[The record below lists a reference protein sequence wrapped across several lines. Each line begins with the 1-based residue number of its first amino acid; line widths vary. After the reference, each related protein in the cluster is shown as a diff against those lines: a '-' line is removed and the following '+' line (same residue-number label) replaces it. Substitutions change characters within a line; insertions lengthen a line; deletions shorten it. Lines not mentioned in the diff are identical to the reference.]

1 MASQGMILRNMNLVG
16 STSARIDMPEEY
28 KKIFEEGCYLVFM
41 RWTALQ
47 LAIHNEWGGSD
58 SKEKAKA
65 LYEDVLDWFYTTKDH
80 EMSDL
85 EELLDEVIQVD
96 FHVQAED
103 DSPYMVARS
112 LVNMYNQVANGD
124 SSYVDTLR
132 QQHQDRAALD
142 KSVRDPGASHGGDF
156 MGDSSSSDDDEEEQ
170 GEEGSAEDVDME
182 EADAA
187 PVVDEDGFQMVQ
199 RRRGRGQR
207 HG

>member
-1 MASQGMILRNMNLVG
+1 MHRSYQRSRV
-16 STSARIDMPEEY
+16 SCT
-28 KKIFEEGCYLVFM
+28 
-41 RWTALQ
+41 
-47 LAIHNEWGGSD
+47 
-58 SKEKAKA
+58 
-65 LYEDVLDWFYTTKDH
+65 DH

-156 MGDSSSSDDDEEEQ
+156 MGDSSSSDDDEEEEQ
-170 GEEGSAEDVDME
+170 GEAGSAEVGIFLKIIMIMNE
-182 EADAA
+182 
-187 PVVDEDGFQMVQ
+187 
-199 RRRGRGQR
+199 
-207 HG
+207 